1 MLLLD
6 GVRLMH
12 FELSK
17 NRDPFRKC
25 LTSSEWNGNSQIIYS
40 RCFRISPVVCTV
52 PTQGQTASMS
62 LDIDCSVQREVTS
75 SPANY
80 CLALIACINM
90 RVEQTIKQ
98 ESGGEDLR
106 TALKFRVP

>member
-1 MLLLD
+1 M
-6 GVRLMH
+6 
-12 FELSK
+12 
-17 NRDPFRKC
+17 
-25 LTSSEWNGNSQIIYS
+25 NSQIIYS

-52 PTQGQTASMS
+52 PAQGQTASMS

-80 CLALIACINM
+80 CLALIACVNM